1 MKETTESNT
10 SCSFLDLHLFND
22 NGELKF
28 RVYDKRDDFNFEI
41 VNYPHLSSNI
51 PSGPAYGVYISRLIA
66 FLRICNNFTDF
77 SERHKLLVTK
87 LIKQGYSKTNLKKVL
102 IKFQKRYDNILK
114 KYHVDFSLHI
124 NKVLSECT

>member
-1 MKETTESNT
+1 METFNPSRME
-10 SCSFLDLHLFND
+10 LDT
-22 NGELKF
+22 GEWLMRYTDARF
-28 RVYDKRDDFNFEI
+28 DTNFT
-41 VNYPHLSSNI
+41 PGLAHLSFNI
-51 PSGPAYGVYISRLIA
+51 PSGPAYGVYISRRIA

-77 SERHKLLVTK
+77 SDRHKLLVTK

-102 IKFQKRYDNILK
+102 IKFQKRYGNILK